1 MIDNKSKDLENL
13 ENLPGFQKRNPTYF
27 ENELIDHLIDITL
40 ELGAELWVVK
50 DRLAHLEEIL
60 SNENKQSLNSLD
72 TAKPSEELQKRL
84 DNERIQ
90 LIKRIYG
97 RLYSK
102 YGGETLE
109 EKSAI

>member
-1 MIDNKSKDLENL
+1 MIDDKSKDLENL
-13 ENLPGFQKRNPTYF
+13 ENLPGFKRGSPTYF
-27 ENELIDHLIDITL
+27 ENEVIDHLIDITL

-60 SNENKQSLNSLD
+60 SNENKLSLNSLE
-72 TAKPSEELQKRL
+72 TSKPSEKLQKQL
-84 DNERIQ
+84 DKERIKI
-90 LIKRIYG
+90 IKRIYG

-102 YGGETLE
+102 YGGETAE

>member
-1 MIDNKSKDLENL
+1 MIDDKSKDLENFD
-13 ENLPGFQKRNPTYF
+13 NLPGFKRGNPTYF
-27 ENELIDHLIDITL
+27 ENEVIDHLIDITL

-60 SNENKQSLNSLD
+60 SNENKVSLNSLD
-72 TAKPSEELQKRL
+72 NDKPSEELQKKL
-84 DNERIQ
+84 NNERIQ

-102 YGGETLE
+102 YGGETVD

>member
-13 ENLPGFQKRNPTYF
+13 DNLPGFKRGNPTYF
-27 ENELIDHLIDITL
+27 ENEVIDHLIDITL

-60 SNENKQSLNSLD
+60 SNENKLSLNSLD
-72 TAKPSEELQKRL
+72 NGKPSEELQKKL

-102 YGGETLE
+102 YGGETAE